1 MSKSVVF
8 LLFFFFYGFFAAAQ
22 KQGPTLCYHQI
33 RDWKTKDSKSD
44 KDYIIP
50 PATFKSQMKMLADS
64 GYHTILP
71 DELISGNRLPSKPIM
86 LTFDDTNEDQYRVAR
101 PELRKYGFRAVYF
114 IITGKIGKHKW
125 FMNAQ
130 QIKQLSDEGNV
141 IGCHTLSHTN
151 FKRLK
156 GMSWNTEIA
165 QPKNQLE
172 EITGK
177 PVDYFA
183 FPFGYWNRAGLPELH
198 KLGFKAAFQ
207 LDAPRDPKDPLMTI
221 RRIVACGYWSSQ
233 KLYDNIKH
241 DFGTPQTK
249 D

>member
-1 MSKSVVF
+1 LTSRLLTF
-8 LLFFFFYGFFAAAQ
+8 LIYFSFSCFCAAAQ
-22 KQGPTLCYHQI
+22 KQAPILCYHQI

-50 PATFKSQMKMLADS
+50 PATFKAQMKILADS

-71 DELISGNRLPSKPIM
+71 NELYDYLVTGKTLPAKPIM

-114 IITGKIGKHKW
+114 IITGKIGKHPW

-130 QIKQLSDEGNV
+130 QIKQLSHEGNV

-151 FKRLK
+151 FKKLK
-156 GMSWNTEIA
+156 GTSWNTEIA
-165 QPKNQLE
+165 QPKKQLE

-177 PVDYFA
+177 PVDYSLSHSA
-183 FPFGYWNRAGLPELH
+183 TGTGQACRNCTSLAS
-198 KLGFKAAFQ
+198 KL
-207 LDAPRDPKDPLMTI
+207 LSNSTLLVTPRI
-221 RRIVACGYWSSQ
+221 RS
-233 KLYDNIKH
+233 
-241 DFGTPQTK
+241 
-249 D
+249 